1 VAAVQGRVIVLLDS
15 LLRRDAR
22 AVVRIAPPPPT
33 AYKGPDAELLKL
45 QEEVLALALESLAT
59 APPAAKKP

>member
-1 VAAVQGRVIVLLDS
+1 VQGRVIMLLDS

-22 AVVRIAPPPPT
+22 AVVRITPPPPT
-33 AYKGPDAELLKL
+33 TYKGPDAELLTL

-59 APPAAKKP
+59 APPAVKKP